1 MIQFSP
7 AEIRTLKM
15 WGSEK
20 TAEQLARMV
29 QRPPEHVAAE
39 AARLGIELA
48 TPRPARRPAPDPAP
62 VHKPAPAPR
71 PDPLDPAPALSAPV
85 ARPAPVAVPSQRP
98 VPETAPAP
106 RRVRRK
112 RGYIETEDFNQE
124 PKNLAEVLR
133 RAAAYIRRG
142 ESLSALRVLD
152 EALGKRKAPK

>member
-1 MIQFSP
+1 MIQFTP

-29 QRPPEHVAAE
+29 HRPPDQVAAE

-48 TPRPARRPAPDPAP
+48 VPRPARIRPAPVD
-62 VHKPAPAPR
+62 KPAPAPAPPVR
-71 PDPLDPAPALSAPV
+71 APLDPAGPVCAPV
-85 ARPAPVAVPSQRP
+85 ARPAPVVVLPQRP